1 MSRTTPTS
9 LGDIYAPLRNRLL
22 VFAAAVTAL
31 GALGGWLALGWLG
44 GGPATGGLGTGWLG
58 TGGRGALSGALGGAI
73 TLLIVLLQLVG
84 LRVVAKHPQ
93 LALAGL
99 LGGFLA
105 KSVLMLGAIAL
116 ARLTPAINPVVLF
129 LTLVVGILGSTAFEV
144 GALAR
149 IQPILDAGAGTSVP
163 REGR

>member
-44 GGPATGGLGTGWLG
+44 GGPATGGLG

-149 IQPILDAGAGTSVP
+149 IKPILDAGAGTSVP

>member
-44 GGPATGGLGTGWLG
+44 GGPAAGWLG

-149 IQPILDAGAGTSVP
+149 IKPILDAGAGTSVP